1 MAINSKS
8 IFFAK
13 VFHKRL
19 SPKINEFLYE
29 VFYIC
34 FDISKISA
42 LKCYFLSLNKFN
54 IFSFYEKDHGN
65 KDGSSIQDWAK
76 KIFANSKAKNKIKKI
91 FLFTHPRVLGYA
103 FNPVSF
109 WFGIGEDEKI
119 YAIIAQ
125 VNNTFG
131 ENHIYLIDNENL
143 EPIHENQWFD
153 AKKEFHVS
161 PFYSTEGQYKFRFI
175 FNQNK
180 IAVWIDYYIDNKT
193 LLTNVI
199 SSKQLNLNNINLL
212 KTFLLMPLMTFK
224 VIYLIHF
231 QALKLFIKKLKYIPK
246 PPQKNIR
253 ITTNLK

>member
-1 MAINSKS
+1 MAINSQS

-34 FDISKISA
+34 FDISKISS
-42 LKCYFLSLNKFN
+42 LNCFFLSLNKFN
-54 IFSFYEKDHGN
+54 IFSFYEKDHGH
-65 KDGSSIQDWAK
+65 KDGSSIQEWAK
-76 KIFANSKAKNKIKKI
+76 NIFTNSLATNKIKKI

-109 WFGIGEDEKI
+109 WFGIGADEKI

-131 ENHIYLIDNENL
+131 ENHIYLIDNPNQ
-143 EPIHENQWFD
+143 EPITENQWFD

-161 PFYSTEGQYKFRFI
+161 PFYQTEGQYKFRFI
-175 FNQNK
+175 FKQNK
-180 IAVWIDYYIDNKT
+180 IAVWIDYFIDNKT

-199 SSKQLNLNNINLL
+199 STKQLNLNNINLF
-212 KTFLLMPLMTFK
+212 KTFLIMPLMTFK

-231 QALKLFIKKLKYIPK
+231 QALKLFLKKIKYIPK
-246 PPQKNIR
+246 PPQPKVR

>member
-34 FDISKISA
+34 FDISKISS
-42 LKCYFLSLNKFN
+42 LKCFFLSLNKFN
-54 IFSFYEKDHGN
+54 IFSFYEKDHGI

-131 ENHIYLIDNENL
+131 EN
-143 EPIHENQWFD
+143 
-153 AKKEFHVS
+153 
-161 PFYSTEGQYKFRFI
+161 
-175 FNQNK
+175 
-180 IAVWIDYYIDNKT
+180 
-193 LLTNVI
+193 
-199 SSKQLNLNNINLL
+199 
-212 KTFLLMPLMTFK
+212 
-224 VIYLIHF
+224 
-231 QALKLFIKKLKYIPK
+231 
-246 PPQKNIR
+246 
-253 ITTNLK
+253 